1 MTEELEDLCET
12 ISDKIMEIGLLT
24 NLIDDG
30 SLTPVSLRVTG
41 EKNDWS
47 MYIDV
52 GIEDRDSD
60 EISDDED
67 EKICDAIDMYFSDK
81 GLDEEFKNLGYSQD
95 DRDEIRVVLLK

>member
-30 SLTPVSLRVTG
+30 SLATVSLRVTG

-52 GIEDRDSD
+52 GIEDRNSD

-81 GLDEEFKNLGYSQD
+81 GLDEELKNLGYSHD

>member
-30 SLTPVSLRVTG
+30 SLTTVSLRVTG

>member
-30 SLTPVSLRVTG
+30 SLATVSLRVTG

-81 GLDEEFKNLGYSQD
+81 GLDEELKNLGYSHD